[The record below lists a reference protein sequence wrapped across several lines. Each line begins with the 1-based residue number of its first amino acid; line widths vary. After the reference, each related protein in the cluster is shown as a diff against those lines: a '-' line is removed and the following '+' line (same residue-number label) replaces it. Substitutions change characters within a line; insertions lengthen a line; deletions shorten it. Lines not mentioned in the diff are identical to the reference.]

1 MIKRGWLGDKT
12 GGGFYKKVKKGGE
25 SEILTL
31 DWQKMEYRPR
41 LKAKF
46 ASIEAGKA
54 IEDTRERLRALLAP
68 ALDGKGGDKANR
80 LLWSSLSQTC
90 LYAARRMPEI
100 SHASWIWIAPM
111 RWGFRLGTRPI

>member
-1 MIKRGWLGDKT
+1 M
-12 GGGFYKKVKKGGE
+12 KKGGD

-31 DWQKMEYRPR
+31 DWQKMEYRAR
-41 LKAKF
+41 QKAKF
-46 ASIEAGKA
+46 RSIEAGKA

-100 SHASWIWIAPM
+100 SHRIVDRGSRRAL
-111 RWGFRLGTRPI
+111 GFRLGAWTVRSLGR